1 MQNPPP
7 NQPGYG
13 GYGGPPQPS
22 RFAHL
27 GRSALGNM
35 EANAAGALAYIGIVG
50 LILVIIEKEN
60 RFVRFHAM
68 QSLLYGVGMSA
79 LLGVVLIA
87 IWILSLV
94 LMIIGAA
101 IGSGAEGG
109 FAAIAAVIAMLVWI
123 AAITLVPLLILGG
136 LVLGAVKAYQGEM
149 YRLPIVGALAEK
161 FTK

>member
-7 NQPGYG
+7 TQPGYG

-50 LILVIIEKEN
+50 LILIIIEKEN

-68 QSLLYGVGMSA
+68 QSLLYGVGMGA
-79 LLGVVLIA
+79 LLGVLLIVV
-87 IWILSLV
+87 WIFSLV
-94 LMIIGAA
+94 LVMIGAA
-101 IGSGAEGG
+101 MGSSGGGAL
-109 FAAIAAVIAMLVWI
+109 AAIAALIAMIVWI

-136 LVLGAVKAYQGEM
+136 LIFGAIKAYNGEM

-161 FTK
+161 LTK